1 VPTQQP
7 ILDLFGEE
15 LDGSGAATTF
25 NNQTSAQK
33 ASDDLLQLAA
43 NPFASPTG
51 STPAVPP
58 LPSNNA
64 WSGATSQNGIISV
77 YYSKVASFKDT
88 GIIFCRLFFSICD

>member
-1 VPTQQP
+1 MLRLLAGVPTQQP

-15 LDGSGAATTF
+15 LDSSGAATASF
-25 NNQTSAQK
+25 NSQTSAQR

-64 WSGATSQNGIISV
+64 WSGATSQNGKISI
-77 YYSKVASFKDT
+77 YYLGDESF
-88 GIIFCRLFFSICD
+88 